1 MRLTSY
7 FDLLAHTCAL
17 AGISAP
23 EGEDL
28 QVATSRQ
35 LHRFLQRRLRL
46 VWEMAWWAETMR
58 SQERF
63 YRRTYSSTT
72 AYTAGTEVYFPLSG
86 AYYRAVNSTTGNAPA
101 TGSGPYTTQVAYWWL
116 CADPVVYVDWA
127 ASTSYS
133 YGAVVRTAADGRFWA
148 LKTIHT
154 SGSTFDSTNWTEV
167 AAFDPYIS
175 LDQTDQDAIGKVRLV
190 SEDDPLAEPSPR
202 RTPWEYGSQGIE
214 ILGPTVPASVY
225 VWFQL
230 PPPALTGADFVAAST
245 YAVGATIY
253 YASATVGFEG
263 DYYTCVTATTAGQD
277 PEDTAAKWEKQEI
290 PLVLRDAIAH
300 YAAADYL
307 RTGPNRADAY
317 AEEQAADVTLAR
329 TLAAAGST
337 SNAAPR
343 FRAA

>member
-7 FDLLAHTCAL
+7 FELLAHTCAL

-63 YRRTYSSTT
+63 YRADYAAGT
-72 AYTAGTEVYFPLSG
+72 AYTTGQEVYYPTTELYYIALS
-86 AYYRAVNSTTGNAPA
+86 STTGNAPTNA
-101 TGSGPYTTQVAYWWL
+101 TY
-116 CADPVVYVDWA
+116 WA
-127 ASTSYS
+127 AVGDT
-133 YGAVVRTAADGRFWA
+133 
-148 LKTIHT
+148 
-154 SGSTFDSTNWTEV
+154 
-167 AAFDPYIS
+167 FDPYIS
-175 LDQTDQDAIGKVRLV
+175 LDQTGEDAIGKVRLV

-290 PLVLRDAIAH
+290 PLVMRDAIAH

-317 AEEQAADVTLAR
+317 AEEQAADQTLAR
-329 TLAAAGST
+329 ALAAAGST
-337 SNAAPR
+337 TNAAPR